1 MSGFRIAPQTV
12 HSSIVRKSSAP
23 KKRKDYLSFIHSLP
37 CVVTGKSPVEAAH
50 LSFAAIEYGHLGRAK
65 GRKASDRWALPLHP
79 DEHAKQHAGNE
90 RAYWASTGINPHI
103 LALVFWGLFS
113 DMGEEA
119 ESYCKLVI
127 AGTTP
132 SDRRTGEVIR

>member
-1 MSGFRIAPQTV
+1 MAYRIAIHDAAILPKAPP
-12 HSSIVRKSSAP
+12 RKA
-23 KKRKDYLSFIHSLP
+23 DAYLKFIRTLP
-37 CVVTGKSPVEAAH
+37 CVVTGKQPVEAAH
-50 LSFAAIEYGHLGRAK
+50 LSFAALEYGHLGRAK
-65 GRKASDRWALPLHP
+65 GRKASDRWVLPLHP

-132 SDRRTGEVIR
+132 RQNEAR